1 MTLLGKSFSA
11 AILILSVI
19 FMGLALAVNASH
31 RNWRDVVVTG
41 VNGQPGYKAQIESM
55 KRQTESLRDAEVRTR
70 AALDREQT
78 ARRTALASL
87 QTQLDQLKSDLQASE
102 ARAVAMKSQNNI
114 LTQTDRSR
122 AEELERLTAENIAL
136 RASIRTEQQDRDK
149 LFTQTLELTDEMNT
163 LRGYKLQLEE
173 RNKQLMAQVTRFE
186 EVVASKGINIH
197 DPLDGAPPERNG
209 KILQVDAPGQMVLVS
224 IGSDEGL
231 RPGHFMEV
239 TRGDRY
245 ISKLKVIKTEPD
257 RAVAEILADYSEGI
271 LQKGD
276 RVDTTLD

>member
-11 AILILSVI
+11 IILILSAV
-19 FMGLALAVNASH
+19 FMVLALAVNASH
-31 RNWRDVVVTG
+31 RNWRDVVLTG

-55 KRQTESLRDAEVRTR
+55 SRQTDSLRDAAVRAR
-70 AALDREQT
+70 AALDREQA
-78 ARRTALASL
+78 ARRTALAAL
-87 QTQLDQLKSDLQASE
+87 QTQLDQLKTDLQASE
-102 ARAVAMKSQNNI
+102 ARNQQLKSQNNG
-114 LTQTDRSR
+114 LTQLDLAR
-122 AEELERLTAENIAL
+122 AQELERLTAENILL
-136 RASIRTEQQDRDK
+136 RSNIRTEQQDRDK

-163 LRGYKLQLEE
+163 LRGFKLQLEE
-173 RNKQLMAQVTRFE
+173 RNKALMAQVTRFE
-186 EVVASKGINIH
+186 EVVAAKGINVA

-209 KILQVDAPGQMVLVS
+209 KILQIDRPNHMVLVS

-231 RPGHFMEV
+231 RQGHFLEV

-245 ISKLKVIKTEPD
+245 VSKLKVLTTEPN
-257 RAVAEILADYSEGI
+257 RAVAEIMVDYSEGI